1 MYLVQFASQKIGFW
15 SGEKRRVESNLL
27 RTNIVRP
34 PQLRAPKQQTSV
46 SLIFR
51 LFWSVAPADFSLS
64 LSSLIPEISFFT
76 AEGVK
81 NRIYFRGAQECS
93 LCANLAGKERSICL
107 GIAFKSIQN
116 GEKKL
121 FAAFGSKVIETHQ
134 WRWLIAV
141 LNIFFRIFPPFFKG
155 HFLSHIKDGYSELN
169 IWSYFYN

>member
-34 PQLRAPKQQTSV
+34 PQLRAKATNIGQSYFSPF
-46 SLIFR
+46 LIRGTCWF
-51 LFWSVAPADFSLS
+51 LS

-116 GEKKL
+116 GENKL